1 MARKKNSNVINVIKL
16 STQNDVWE
24 STKKTIAQ
32 KCQSTAIIS
41 IILKNVHMKNL
52 VASSSMKNPRTADFK
67 EAVEIPFVSFD
78 IGEMV
83 KKSLGNVRK

>member
-1 MARKKNSNVINVIKL
+1 MIKL
-16 STQNDVWE
+16 STQNGVWE

-32 KCQSTAIIS
+32 ECQSTAIIS

-52 VASSSMKNPRTADFK
+52 DACSSMKNPRTADFK
-67 EAVEIPFVSFD
+67 GAAEIPFVSLD
-78 IGEMV
+78 MVEIV